1 VIARVPPNATAVP
14 PGPSPLVGEGAQRAG
29 EGAPP
34 TGPLPRGAVEH
45 PRRLATGLTPEQLA
59 LLLGEYDN
67 MLSCIRCG
75 QCLTSCPT
83 YVLSMHEAEGPRGRV
98 ALARALAEGHLAL
111 TDDLVEHEQNCLVCD
126 ACTAVCPAGVHMDPL
141 QVALRSAIE
150 PQRRRPMWERALRHV
165 VFRRIFPDMRAFRLL
180 VRVLWLYQR
189 TGLQWLARRSGLLR
203 LLGLHQSEA
212 FLPAIASSFL
222 IPDGTV
228 HPAHAAAP
236 TPAPE
241 TNGHT
246 NTPAAQT
253 TSTPSTVSLF
263 AGCVMST
270 ALADIDRATVRVLQ
284 RAGCDVVMVKG
295 QGCCGALNAHGG
307 DLPAALEMAKQT
319 ITAFEQGEAG
329 AQKTPI
335 VVNSAGCGAMLK
347 DYAHH
352 FRDDPDWAPRAAAFS
367 GRVKDVTEFLAGR
380 PLPLRRRLDLRV
392 TYQEP
397 CHLAH
402 AQRIRQQPR
411 ALLRSIPGVQLV
423 EMDESTLCCGSA
435 GIYNVTNPKESG
447 QLQQRKLA
455 NARATE
461 AQVVATANP
470 GCLLQLQSGAR
481 AENTNLQIKHIVE
494 LLDEA
499 TS

>member
-1 VIARVPPNATAVP
+1 MTAPVPTPVAS
-14 PGPSPLVGEGAQRAG
+14 G
-29 EGAPP
+29 P
-34 TGPLPRGAVEH
+34 TGPLPRGAVSEPH
-45 PRRLATGLTPEQLA
+45 RLATGLSADQLA

-83 YVLSMHEAEGPRGRV
+83 YVLSMHEAEGPRGRI
-98 ALARALAEGHLAL
+98 ALSRALVEGHLAL

-150 PQRRRPMWERALRHV
+150 PARRRSPWVRALRHV
-165 VFRRIFPDMRAFRLL
+165 VFRRLFPDMRAFRLL
-180 VRVLWLYQR
+180 VRLLWLYQR
-189 TGLQWLARRSGLLR
+189 SGLQWLARRSGALR

-212 FLPAIASSFL
+212 FLPAISASFL
-222 IPDGTV
+222 IPDGAV
-228 HPAHAAAP
+228 HAAVVETQQSALQPESTPPSTLP
-236 TPAPE
+236 TF
-241 TNGHT
+241 
-246 NTPAAQT
+246 
-253 TSTPSTVSLF
+253 TPSTVSFF

-270 ALADIDRATVRVLQ
+270 ALADTDRATIRVLQ
-284 RAGCDVVMVKG
+284 RSGCDVVMVNA

-307 DLPAALEMAKQT
+307 DLPMSLELAKRT
-319 ITAFEQGEAG
+319 IAAFEQDGHG
-329 AQKTPI
+329 GTTPVI
-335 VVNSAGCGAMLK
+335 VNSAGCGAMLK

-352 FRDDPDWAPRAAAFS
+352 LRDDPEWASRAAAFS
-367 GRVKDVTEFLAGR
+367 QRVQDVTQFLAGR
-380 PLPLRRRLDLRV
+380 PLPMRRSLDVRV
-392 TYQEP
+392 AYQEP

-411 ALLRSIPGVQLV
+411 QLLQSIPGVQLL
-423 EMDESTLCCGSA
+423 EMEESTLCCGSA
-435 GIYNVTNPKESG
+435 GIYNVTNPKESA

-455 NARATE
+455 SALATGAE
-461 AQVVATANP
+461 VVATANP

-481 AENTNLQIKHIVE
+481 AQGSNLQIKHIVE

-499 TS
+499 TA